1 MFSVLVIGSN
11 SFSGS
16 HYINLLLEK
25 KIKVIGIS
33 RSKEYEKVY
42 LPYKNNI
49 NLKLFKFY
57 KRNLNSERDQIAI
70 IKLIKKYNI
79 KYIVNFASQ
88 GMVSESFLN
97 PKDWYLTNTLS
108 QINLFE
114 KLKKIKFKKYV
125 HITTPEVYG
134 ENSNFLNEKTH
145 FNPSTPYAISRASAD
160 YHLRAINKF
169 FNFPVVFTR
178 AANVYGPNQQLY
190 RIIPKTIMKMM
201 LSKKINIHGGGKSIR
216 SFVHIKDVSE
226 GYFKVM
232 KLGKIGHCYHLSS
245 EEFISIKSLI
255 KKIAKILKKDFQKH
269 TIMDKRERLGKDSA
283 YKLSSE
289 KIKKE
294 LKWKPKISITNGILD
309 TIKWIKKDFKTL
321 KLKKMEYKHKK

>member
-1 MFSVLVIGSN
+1 MHNVLVIGSN

-16 HYINLLLEK
+16 HYVNFLLKK
-25 KIKVIGIS
+25 KINVVGVS
-33 RSKEYEKVY
+33 RSKEYESVY
-42 LPYKNNI
+42 LPYKANI

-57 KRNLNSERDQIAI
+57 KKNLTKEQDQIEI

-97 PKDWYLTNTLS
+97 PNDWYLTNTLS
-108 QINLFE
+108 QINFFE

-134 ENSNFLNEKTH
+134 ENSKFLNEQTH

-160 YHLRAINKF
+160 YHLKAINKF

-178 AANVYGPNQQLY
+178 AANVYGPHQQLY
-190 RIIPKTIMKMM
+190 RIIPKTIMSMM

-216 SFVHIKDVSE
+216 SFVHIEDISK

-232 KLGKIGHCYHLSS
+232 MHGKIGHCYHLSS
-245 EEFISIKSLI
+245 KEFISIKSLV

-269 TIMDKRERLGKDSA
+269 TIMDKHERLGKDSA

-294 LKWKPKISITNGILD
+294 LKWEPKISITEGILD
-309 TIKWIKKDFKTL
+309 TINWIKKDFKKL